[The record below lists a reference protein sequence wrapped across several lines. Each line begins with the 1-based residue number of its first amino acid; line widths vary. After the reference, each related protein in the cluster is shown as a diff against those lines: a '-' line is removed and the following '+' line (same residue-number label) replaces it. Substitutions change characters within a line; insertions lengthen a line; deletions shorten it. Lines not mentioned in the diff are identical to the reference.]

1 MMSTLYQTNILTGSS
16 LKRQVDMSL
25 CSQTFTSF
33 HASQSSFLLHLYLL
47 HKQNSLVYVS
57 LNIHKLLKQQTSCFQ
72 TAGESGVVLHLNSE
86 KRFYHQQQV
95 DLLWKALFGEQN
107 IQQVINSVIKSE
119 HNYISL

>member
-1 MMSTLYQTNILTGSS
+1 MPAS
-16 LKRQVDMSL
+16 L
-25 CSQTFTSF
+25 
-33 HASQSSFLLHLYLL
+33 SFLLHLYLL

-107 IQQVINSVIKSE
+107 IQQVIHSVIKSE
-119 HNYISL
+119 HNNISL